1 MHPILAFC
9 LYCQALPCPP
19 SAESRR
25 EHLQLPDG
33 WAGTGRTPIPV
44 GRDGQSRS
52 PGQHPPST
60 GCPDPSSS
68 SLQSRCSV
76 SSQLIAS
83 THVCKLTVYR
93 KMSQNVNF
101 IRNALPLFF
110 FFFFLRWEMN
120 KHCINGIISQLQP
133 QPWPRGWRLGVSPH
147 PVAFPASPA
156 PSLPSPLLPP
166 ASPVGN

>member
-1 MHPILAFC
+1 MGGGQRTTSCSGDRTPGHPKTLLDMHPILAFC

-93 KMSQNVNF
+93 KMSRNVNF

-110 FFFFLRWEMN
+110 FFFTM
-120 KHCINGIISQLQP
+120 
-133 QPWPRGWRLGVSPH
+133 
-147 PVAFPASPA
+147 
-156 PSLPSPLLPP
+156 
-166 ASPVGN
+166 GNE